1 MVRNLTTSGDPNV
14 GPFAPRSLT
23 RFFAREHRPPYR
35 LNCHIVSP
43 VDEVGRLGLP
53 SVAILNSVFSVSLW

>member
-35 LNCHIVSP
+35 PNCHIVSP
-43 VDEVGRLGLP
+43 VDGVGLP
-53 SVAILNSVFSVSLW
+53 SVPILNSVFSVSMW

>member
-23 RFFAREHRPPYR
+23 RFFAANIARRIGR
-35 LNCHIVSP
+35 IVTSFH
-43 VDEVGRLGLP
+43 P
-53 SVAILNSVFSVSLW
+53 STE